1 MQEVYFLYA
10 KPNEQ
15 HETKK
20 KRQEKRNEQQHNEQ
34 QHQTR
39 NKQYEETKD

>member
-10 KPNEQ
+10 KPNKQ

-20 KRQEKRNEQQHNEQ
+20 KHHKKRNEQQYE
-34 QHQTR
+34 TR
-39 NKQYEETKD
+39 NEQYEEAKG